1 MSLYSLLQRLPHSA
15 GVYSCAHGAG
25 SPGARRPGRRHEAA
39 RGGGGGASSP
49 RAVPAPSGA
58 SQAPRYHCRPPR
70 SVAECYPVLNVT
82 LTHSIP
88 DTTALTSSIHA
99 ARAAIGRASRPGGAG
114 LPLRP
119 FITPGGR
126 QRRRRGAARA
136 RGPRSARAAGGALAG
151 RASPTAGLLHAG
163 PGMQPGPDGPQ
174 RRGRKCGDVAS
185 SPLLGMPRVSTS
197 RERLPA
203 GRLRGP
209 VPGEGCLENG
219 EARGRGVGTSWKA
232 SAGRDVSPP
241 TLGPAEDQ
249 FFGGSCF

>member
-25 SPGARRPGRRHEAA
+25 SPGARRPGRLHEAT

-58 SQAPRYHCRPPR
+58 SQAPRYRCRPPR

-126 QRRRRGAARA
+126 QRRRRGAGAGDPGAHERRA
-136 RGPRSARAAGGALAG
+136 ERKAGAG
-151 RASPTAGLLHAG
+151 RRPPLASGT
-163 PGMQPGPDGPQ
+163 PGPECNLDQAEPQ
-174 RRGRKCGDVAS
+174 RRGRKGGGTRPATGCSGCPG
-185 SPLLGMPRVSTS
+185 SPR
-197 RERLPA
+197 A
-203 GRLRGP
+203 G
-209 VPGEGCLENG
+209 N
-219 EARGRGVGTSWKA
+219 A
-232 SAGRDVSPP
+232 SPP
-241 TLGPAEDQ
+241 GGREDR
-249 FFGGSCF
+249 FLVKDA